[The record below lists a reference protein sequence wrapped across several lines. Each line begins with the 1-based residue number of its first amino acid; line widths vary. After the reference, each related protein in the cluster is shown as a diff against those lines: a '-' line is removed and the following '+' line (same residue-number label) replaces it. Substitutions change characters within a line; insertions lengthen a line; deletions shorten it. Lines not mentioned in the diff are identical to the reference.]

1 MKKNTMIF
9 ALVIS
14 GLLLATLGFIVLNN
28 QDQGQESANINSIN
42 DDGVIGVPT
51 WNIGNKWFFSDENGN
66 MNAYSV
72 TDIIEENGSTFY
84 VAEYVTDNDILQSYY
99 STEDLSIVR
108 QKRLG
113 DDTIVSFVP
122 GIRPIPFPLDLVT
135 NEIVDMTRTIYTKGV
150 GRTNS
155 FTIEYDVVG
164 KERITVPAGTFET
177 YRIQQTLNFDS
188 MGLTEVVTDLWYS
201 PRVKYLVKIQDNE
214 GKISELMSYNIV
226 Q

>member
-14 GLLLATLGFIVLNN
+14 GLLFATLGFIVLNN
-28 QDQGQESANINSIN
+28 QDQGQESVNINSIN

-72 TDIIEENGSTFY
+72 VDIIEENGSTFY
-84 VAEYVTDNDILQSYY
+84 VAEYVTDSDILQSYY

-113 DDTIVSFVP
+113 DDSIVSFAP
-122 GIRPIPFPLDLVT
+122 GIRPVPFPLDLVT
-135 NEIVDMTRTIYTKGV
+135 NEIVDMTRTIYANGV
-150 GRTNS
+150 GRTDS

-164 KERITVPAGTFET
+164 EERITVPAGTFET
-177 YRIQQTLNFDS
+177 YRIQQTLNFGS
-188 MGLTEVVTDLWYS
+188 MGFTEVVTDLWYS
-201 PRVKYLVKIQDNE
+201 PRVKYLVKIQDDE